1 MRNNKT
7 TKGNKRPIKKLIA
20 LWVVF
25 AMLVVPFASHV
36 GKKEGAKAAPSDI
49 VYCSSV
55 GTVTYNPSVSITKS
69 SAEADADIDN
79 HNTEYDVYLVKNAQK
94 LSLAVS
100 QGSNYAPANTYSYVY
115 VEYSPEDIV
124 KNTLDGTET
133 TTALNVAPGDS
144 VDVTEVENDKKYGI
158 YAKWTSAGTQKAFQ
172 LQCVVNVHRVTF
184 SSADGIYDS
193 TETIELSDSQIV
205 SSAKLKAAVENVDKV
220 SNATVN
226 YYVSKDDLTA
236 DKKTVASSYNRTLNT
251 IDCTDA
257 NICNRTVYAYAA
269 IIDNRGTETDTDDVV
284 LAYEKLGSVFIT
296 NDTTPPDILNPVIEK
311 SNDSSTWT
319 SDENSFT
326 DTDGVYYGNSAHYRY
341 VVTCTDPHIDG
352 QTEVGLADTNPVM
365 IQFGS
370 DSPVAM
376 TYDSTEGKYVY
387 KLDSTSPYLDGTTS
401 VKVTACDKANN
412 SATPVDLKKI
422 KHVQS
427 GTKVTGQKFE
437 DNTWDG
443 TSSLVYYNTSK
454 TLVVTLETTLDN
466 IGSVKIE
473 NGSEVYAIAPN
484 AEGTNRIVVGDPTE
498 KRVRLITAEFVVP
511 KSADTNEILDGYS
524 IVAYTN
530 DATPSAVTT
539 DDNSLKKLHYDKTK
553 PYISI
558 DDSYI
563 AILNDSSVWENVAGA
578 KYTEGVA
585 AYVSE
590 LNKQYRYYVKVTD
603 AETYASGMDGVY
615 CENNTP
621 FTKDTTNEGWW
632 YYDIPLSGLDG
643 GATYSLSFY
652 GKDSAG
658 NVTDVTRLR
667 DVRKI
672 RDDLIVNHPV
682 ITDNNNTD
690 VTLDVA
696 SGKYTNGKL
705 KMSVNVTSAYTINS
719 VELKGDGYT
728 KEATIPSTQ
737 NKNSDNRYDITVT
750 FDLPEDNL
758 NAFFDSLCIEAKDD
772 RTPETIVRY
781 PDSPNNIGSI
791 LYDCTRPGLNPISAL
806 DTNKWYHEYD
816 FVCEISS
823 GSQTVESDIDTASY
837 MLGACDGE
845 VGQNVALS
853 PSGRSF
859 QSTIS
864 IPQSTSVEGT
874 LIEFA
879 ARDKCGNVFETTPS
893 YRIKVDGEEP
903 KITLFDVNK
912 KTILSNALEGD
923 VTIRANVSDNL
934 TIASATIRV
943 VGPDGIDVTKS
954 LCDAGERV
962 GIGKDNSFTLDALLG
977 KKAPDG
983 NYTVTVKVSDKA
995 GNAASDRTI
1004 SFTVD
1009 NTIPV
1014 VTAKIA
1020 GGTTAGK
1027 QPGTNFDGTVC
1038 DYFYRSNV
1046 PVVLTYED
1054 DNLAASGVTVTDN
1067 GNKLKLNWE
1076 RLGGSNKYQATYTA
1090 TQEGAHT
1097 VKITAKDDAG
1107 NDAVAKQ
1114 VVFIKDITAPTITAV
1129 LNGGIVYSEG
1139 MGEVD
1144 LTSAASLNL
1153 SVNDKN
1159 EDAQDFHYQLVKTAP
1174 DTLPVTADYISTNN
1188 RTFAFA
1194 DEADYLVN
1202 AYAIDKAGN
1211 KGLIKSVLFR
1221 VDTTAPEIKISGAAS
1236 GSSLNAGTTL
1246 TFTMTEA
1253 FWKDAS
1259 GTVTITRKAGDGASE
1274 STYKTIDYKPTA
1286 RTTNISESLTE
1297 TGEYKVTFTAKDRA
1311 GHTSEAATY
1320 TVKIDK
1326 DKPVITLNGVAN
1338 NDKTTGE
1345 VEFLAQIEDDF
1356 YLTKA
1361 ISIKATRTYLD
1372 ETTYQEKTED
1382 IKFTGYNAAASD
1394 TIIRDTFKEDGFYKI
1409 QITCKD
1415 AAGNEDTQEVSF
1427 TIDKSKPFI
1436 DSKVLGAY
1444 EGTLTAFA
1452 WDYDISDLVYDL
1464 TVCDVHMYLNGS
1476 EYDGTS
1482 EIEDGAYEMK
1492 ITAEDELGNY
1502 VEQIVNFTLDTK
1514 APTFIV
1520 TGVED
1525 GEVKNEQY
1533 TIEVSLQLDEDV
1545 LDSVSL
1551 NGSAVEVKDNKAS
1564 LTVSDKGDYEL
1575 TMKAH
1580 DAAGNEAEK
1589 TIRFTYGEKS
1599 TWWLYLIIG
1608 VAAVL
1613 AIGGV
1618 IFVVVRKKNN

>member
-25 AMLVVPFASHV
+25 AMLVVPFASYV
-36 GKKEGAKAAPSDI
+36 GEKEGARAASDVQVISDAQTYTQMVNLTITAENGSPAIQNGHVDITLLKSAQKFQFKYESLTDTTNITPLTIGYIEYSSLDDPAEELDDSTSCTVINVNDIIPISDTTSDKTIAIYAYNDGTSKRLQYVIKVNRVDAFTTNGGIYPAEDSTDPFYDGTYTASAYLKAGSTDVAS
-49 VYCSSV
+49 VATASLKYYV
-55 GTVTYNPSVSITKS
+55 GTTDLTTDDQKKAVATYDKTS
-69 SAEADADIDN
+69 
-79 HNTEYDVYLVKNAQK
+79 NT
-94 LSLAVS
+94 
-100 QGSNYAPANTYSYVY
+100 
-115 VEYSPEDIV
+115 
-124 KNTLDGTET
+124 
-133 TTALNVAPGDS
+133 
-144 VDVTEVENDKKYGI
+144 
-158 YAKWTSAGTQKAFQ
+158 F
-172 LQCVVNVHRVTF
+172 
-184 SSADGIYDS
+184 
-193 TETIELSDSQIV
+193 
-205 SSAKLKAAVENVDKV
+205 
-220 SNATVN
+220 
-226 YYVSKDDLTA
+226 SKDDASLCNQ
-236 DKKTVASSYNRTLNT
+236 TVF
-251 IDCTDA
+251 
-257 NICNRTVYAYAA
+257 AYAA
-269 IIDNRGTETDTDDVV
+269 VISDNNTPADSNDDIV
-284 LAYEKLGSVFIT
+284 LAYEKLGSVHIS
-296 NDTTPPDILNPVIEK
+296 NDTTAPNVTGEIQIWNGSSYESLTETEKTAHISGGIYYGVSEKYRYAITVADTPASGQELSGIKSVSIQIGEETPVSLTRNGDGNYYHEMTAEQVATANGASVKIIAADNMGNGANTPVLLDSIKQVATATTVSRVTLVEDPLWDGMTQEKKIPYQTAKKTLEVTVSTTDTISDIKLVDSVSADLLKTGDLVQGTVEEDTRTHTVTAKFMIPDDLETSQKYSGMKVYIKRNGDTDFSVITETTIKDILYDAKAPVISAPVLQESEDGSSWSDVSGADDIVTELGHQYRYKVTVTDFETIDSGVEK
-311 SNDSSTWT
+311 VYLDDSDSSTNFTNSSGAEWVLNIDVESLSATDFYKPTVYAKDLAGNITTNGVQLRGIKKIDASLSITNLVIKDESGTNVT
-319 SDENSFT
+319 STFASGTTKYTTEQHTLSVD
-326 DTDGVYYGNSAHYRY
+326 VASAYDIAEVKLY
-341 VVTCTDPHIDG
+341 SEEYPSG
-352 QTEVGLADTNPVM
+352 QGPATA
-365 IQFGS
+365 FS
-370 DSPVAM
+370 SS
-376 TYDSTEGKYVY
+376 YDSTTHRYSATVTFKLPTGTDINAVLNKMYIQAWDAKTPTANVVRYPSTEGTFIGNILYDLTQPTLDLSRTIDDTVWYKNFSVGYTIKSGAATDESPLKNGTVKYALSDCKNNVA
-387 KLDSTSPYLDGTTS
+387 DGQIAVDGTQTS
-401 VKVTACDKANN
+401 
-412 SATPVDLKKI
+412 
-422 KHVQS
+422 
-427 GTKVTGQKFE
+427 
-437 DNTWDG
+437 
-443 TSSLVYYNTSK
+443 
-454 TLVVTLETTLDN
+454 
-466 IGSVKIE
+466 
-473 NGSEVYAIAPN
+473 
-484 AEGTNRIVVGDPTE
+484 
-498 KRVRLITAEFVVP
+498 
-511 KSADTNEILDGYS
+511 
-524 IVAYTN
+524 
-530 DATPSAVTT
+530 
-539 DDNSLKKLHYDKTK
+539 
-553 PYISI
+553 
-558 DDSYI
+558 
-563 AILNDSSVWENVAGA
+563 
-578 KYTEGVA
+578 
-585 AYVSE
+585 
-590 LNKQYRYYVKVTD
+590 
-603 AETYASGMDGVY
+603 
-615 CENNTP
+615 
-621 FTKDTTNEGWW
+621 
-632 YYDIPLSGLDG
+632 
-643 GATYSLSFY
+643 
-652 GKDSAG
+652 
-658 NVTDVTRLR
+658 
-667 DVRKI
+667 
-672 RDDLIVNHPV
+672 
-682 ITDNNNTD
+682 
-690 VTLDVA
+690 
-696 SGKYTNGKL
+696 
-705 KMSVNVTSAYTINS
+705 VTSAQ
-719 VELKGDGYT
+719 EM
-728 KEATIPSTQ
+728 A
-737 NKNSDNRYDITVT
+737 
-750 FDLPEDNL
+750 
-758 NAFFDSLCIEAKDD
+758 
-772 RTPETIVRY
+772 
-781 PDSPNNIGSI
+781 
-791 LYDCTRPGLNPISAL
+791 
-806 DTNKWYHEYD
+806 
-816 FVCEISS
+816 
-823 GSQTVESDIDTASY
+823 
-837 MLGACDGE
+837 
-845 VGQNVALS
+845 
-853 PSGRSF
+853 
-859 QSTIS
+859 
-864 IPQSTSVEGT
+864 IPQSTSIYGT
-874 LIEFA
+874 LLS
-879 ARDKCGNVFETTPS
+879 FEAQDVCENRLPAEGSS

-912 KTILSNALEGD
+912 KTILPNALEGD

-995 GNAASDRTI
+995 GNSASDRTI

-1090 TQEGAHT
+1090 TQEGPHT

>member
-1 MRNNKT
+1 MKNNKT

-25 AMLVVPFASHV
+25 AMLVVPFASYV
-36 GKKEGAKAAPSDI
+36 GDKEGAKADAGAGTLAVESGYEQDINDSISLDVTTNGEDI
-49 VYCSSV
+49 VYD
-55 GTVTYNPSVSITKS
+55 TETK
-69 SAEADADIDN
+69 N
-79 HNTEYDVYLVKNAQK
+79 VNLRKGAQK
-94 LSLAVS
+94 YSFTATISTLNGVAYSSGLTLKYKEYTAGDTPTSVLSAVELTELSGAVS
-100 QGSNYAPANTYSYVY
+100 
-115 VEYSPEDIV
+115 
-124 KNTLDGTET
+124 
-133 TTALNVAPGDS
+133 
-144 VDVTEVENDKKYGI
+144 VTESKTYGI
-158 YAKWTSAGTQKAFQ
+158 YVSNNDNNYVLQYVINVTYKESAFTSDA
-172 LQCVVNVHRVTF
+172 
-184 SSADGIYDS
+184 GIYYNAGSGEAKQTNDSFVGTSTMKSGDSTVFRNAVVKYYVKDTGAATVDEQKNVEKYS
-193 TETIELSDSQIV
+193 TETSIS
-205 SSAKLKAAVENVDKV
+205 VETYAGKQ
-220 SNATVN
+220 
-226 YYVSKDDLTA
+226 
-236 DKKTVASSYNRTLNT
+236 
-251 IDCTDA
+251 
-257 NICNRTVYAYAA
+257 VYAYAA
-269 IIDNRGTETDTDDVV
+269 LVSEESTPRV
-284 LAYEKLGSVFIT
+284 LEYKELGYVNVS
-296 NDTTPPDILNPVIEK
+296 NDTTDPVVTCTNVAYLSDNTDPSNPVYSSIESAYTNSGTNTYLGTDTYYGVSDK
-311 SNDSSTWT
+311 YKYTLSIADGVADDQTASGIQSVSAKFVDDNTPVTITETSIGSGEYVIELPKENAGRQIRVSAKDKIGREKTLDLMKIVQVTESTTVTSAKIQNDERWDGLGTTEKYINAQKTLEVKLSSTASIEAVRLVYDSTNQVIESASCGAGTVLPNRTKDITATFKVPAYTT
-319 SDENSFT
+319 SSIKLEDIKVQIQKT
-326 DTDGVYYGNSAHYRY
+326 NSATFETVTGANIADIIYDITPPAITTFYIQKSTNGGTTWLPEPIAGTGEVLITELDAKYRY
-341 VVTCTDPHIDG
+341 VVVASDDNLEGVSYSDG
-352 QTEVGLADTNPVM
+352 SAT
-365 IQFGS
+365 GS
-370 DSPVAM
+370 M
-376 TYDSTEGKYVY
+376 TYDSTLGAYV
-387 KLDSTSPYLDGTTS
+387 LAVPDDLSASSPYTLSVTATDKAGNPSETKTFRDIKKYDDSFVIKDFVIKDGLDDSANDVTENFASGKTTYLKKKHKISVTAESVYEIDEVKLYSYEYPYPGGQSPIETTIDNTQDPTTHRYKATVSFVIPAGTDVNSVLNSMYIIAKDAKRPTANEVRYPSTDGTFIGNILYDQTEPTHTISETIDTAWHKDFSLGYTITS
-401 VKVTACDKANN
+401 GGSANE
-412 SATPVDLKKI
+412 SPLKN
-422 KHVQS
+422 
-427 GTKVTGQKFE
+427 GTVRYILA
-437 DNTWDG
+437 DC
-443 TSSLVYYNTSK
+443 
-454 TLVVTLETTLDN
+454 
-466 IGSVKIE
+466 
-473 NGSEVYAIAPN
+473 
-484 AEGTNRIVVGDPTE
+484 TN
-498 KRVRLITAEFVVP
+498 
-511 KSADTNEILDGYS
+511 
-524 IVAYTN
+524 
-530 DATPSAVTT
+530 
-539 DDNSLKKLHYDKTK
+539 
-553 PYISI
+553 
-558 DDSYI
+558 
-563 AILNDSSVWENVAGA
+563 
-578 KYTEGVA
+578 
-585 AYVSE
+585 
-590 LNKQYRYYVKVTD
+590 
-603 AETYASGMDGVY
+603 
-615 CENNTP
+615 
-621 FTKDTTNEGWW
+621 
-632 YYDIPLSGLDG
+632 
-643 GATYSLSFY
+643 
-652 GKDSAG
+652 
-658 NVTDVTRLR
+658 NVTD
-667 DVRKI
+667 
-672 RDDLIVNHPV
+672 
-682 ITDNNNTD
+682 
-690 VTLDVA
+690 
-696 SGKYTNGKL
+696 G
-705 KMSVNVTSAYTINS
+705 
-719 VELKGDGYT
+719 
-728 KEATIPSTQ
+728 Q
-737 NKNSDNRYDITVT
+737 ITVDGTQTTVSNTQT
-750 FDLPEDNL
+750 FL
-758 NAFFDSLCIEAKDD
+758 
-772 RTPETIVRY
+772 
-781 PDSPNNIGSI
+781 
-791 LYDCTRPGLNPISAL
+791 
-806 DTNKWYHEYD
+806 
-816 FVCEISS
+816 
-823 GSQTVESDIDTASY
+823 
-837 MLGACDGE
+837 
-845 VGQNVALS
+845 
-853 PSGRSF
+853 
-859 QSTIS
+859 
-864 IPQSTSVEGT
+864 IPQSTSIEGT
-874 LIEFA
+874 YL
-879 ARDKCGNVFETTPS
+879 RFEAQDVCENTLPANG

-903 KITLFDVNK
+903 KITLFDVNE

-934 TIASATIRV
+934 TIASATIQV
-943 VGPDGIDVTKS
+943 VGPDGINVTKS

-962 GIGKDNSFTLDALLG
+962 GIGKDNSFTLDGLLG

-983 NYTVTVKVSDKA
+983 QYTVTVKVSDKA
-995 GNAASDRTI
+995 GNAATDRTI

-1067 GNKLKLNWE
+1067 GNKLNLTWA
-1076 RLGGSNKYQATYTA
+1076 RIGDTNKYQATYTA
-1090 TQEGAHT
+1090 TQEGPHT

-1174 DTLPVTADYISTNN
+1174 DTLPVTADYIKTDN

-1211 KGLIKSVLFR
+1211 RGPIKSVLFR

-1274 STYKTIDYKPTA
+1274 STYKTIDFKPTA

-1427 TIDKSKPFI
+1427 TIDKSKPII

-1599 TWWLYLIIG
+1599 MWWIYLIIG
-1608 VAAVL
+1608 IAAVL
-1613 AIGGV
+1613 GIGGV
-1618 IFVVVRKKNN
+1618 IFVVVRKKK

>member
-25 AMLVVPFASHV
+25 AMLVVPFASYV
-36 GKKEGAKAAPSDI
+36 GEKEGAKAATDVWIRDTGIPTYTETLDLTITKGADATDIDSYNDDDHSKTVVLLSKAQKLELKINSVQTPGGVTISSYGYIEYAFSDDLEI
-49 VYCSSV
+49 
-55 GTVTYNPSVSITKS
+55 NPSV
-69 SAEADADIDN
+69 
-79 HNTEYDVYLVKNAQK
+79 
-94 LSLAVS
+94 VS
-100 QGSNYAPANTYSYVY
+100 DMTVGTAIPII
-115 VEYSPEDIV
+115 E
-124 KNTLDGTET
+124 TET
-133 TTALNVAPGDS
+133 S
-144 VDVTEVENDKKYGI
+144 KKYAI
-158 YAKWTSAGTQKAFQ
+158 YAKTDSGSYQ
-172 LQCVVNVHRVTF
+172 LQYVIKVNRVDAFTTN
-184 SSADGIYDS
+184 DGIYPATDS
-193 TETIELSDSQIV
+193 TDPFGDGTYTA
-205 SSAKLKAAVENVDKV
+205 SAYLKAGSTDVASV
-220 SNATVN
+220 ATASLK
-226 YYVSKDDLTA
+226 YYVGTTDLTTDDQKKAVATYDKTSNTFSKDD
-236 DKKTVASSYNRTLNT
+236 ASL
-251 IDCTDA
+251 
-257 NICNRTVYAYAA
+257 CNQTVYAYAA
-269 IIDNRGTETDTDDVV
+269 VISDNNTPADSNDDIV
-284 LAYEKLGSVFIT
+284 LAYEKLGSVHIS
-296 NDTTPPDILNPVIEK
+296 NDTKAPDVTGEIQIWNGSSYEPLTQPEKDAHIREDIYYGVSDKYRYAITVADTAAAGEESSGIKSVSIKIGEETPVSLTQDLDRKYYYEMTAEQVETANGASVNIIAVDNMGKGADALVPLNSIKQVTTATTVSSVTLVEDSSWDGLTQEKKIPYQTAKNTLEVTISTTDTISDIKLVDSVSGDLEKTGDLVQGAIGEDTRTHTVTAKFMIPDDLGTSQKYSGMTIWIKRGGEADFTQITGTTIKDILYDAKAPVISAPVLQESEDGSSWSDVSGADDIVTELGHQYRYKVTVTDFETIYSGVEK
-311 SNDSSTWT
+311 VYLDDSDSSTNFTNSSGAEWVLNIDVESLSATDFYKPTVYAKDLAGNITTNGVQLRGIKKIDASLSITNLVITDESGTNVT
-319 SDENSFT
+319 STFASGTTKYTTEQHTLSVD
-326 DTDGVYYGNSAHYRY
+326 VASAYDIAEVKLY
-341 VVTCTDPHIDG
+341 SEEYPSG
-352 QTEVGLADTNPVM
+352 QGPATA
-365 IQFGS
+365 FS
-370 DSPVAM
+370 SS
-376 TYDSTEGKYVY
+376 YDSTTHRYSATVTFKLPTGTDINAVLNKMYIQAWDAKTPTANVVRYPSTEGTFIGNILYDLTQPTLDLSRTIDDTVWYKNFSVGYTIKSGAATDESPLKNGTVKYALSDCKNNVA
-387 KLDSTSPYLDGTTS
+387 DGQIAVDGTQTS
-401 VKVTACDKANN
+401 
-412 SATPVDLKKI
+412 
-422 KHVQS
+422 
-427 GTKVTGQKFE
+427 
-437 DNTWDG
+437 
-443 TSSLVYYNTSK
+443 
-454 TLVVTLETTLDN
+454 
-466 IGSVKIE
+466 
-473 NGSEVYAIAPN
+473 
-484 AEGTNRIVVGDPTE
+484 
-498 KRVRLITAEFVVP
+498 
-511 KSADTNEILDGYS
+511 
-524 IVAYTN
+524 
-530 DATPSAVTT
+530 
-539 DDNSLKKLHYDKTK
+539 
-553 PYISI
+553 
-558 DDSYI
+558 
-563 AILNDSSVWENVAGA
+563 
-578 KYTEGVA
+578 
-585 AYVSE
+585 
-590 LNKQYRYYVKVTD
+590 
-603 AETYASGMDGVY
+603 
-615 CENNTP
+615 
-621 FTKDTTNEGWW
+621 
-632 YYDIPLSGLDG
+632 
-643 GATYSLSFY
+643 
-652 GKDSAG
+652 
-658 NVTDVTRLR
+658 
-667 DVRKI
+667 
-672 RDDLIVNHPV
+672 
-682 ITDNNNTD
+682 
-690 VTLDVA
+690 
-696 SGKYTNGKL
+696 
-705 KMSVNVTSAYTINS
+705 VTSA
-719 VELKGDGYT
+719 
-728 KEATIPSTQ
+728 Q
-737 NKNSDNRYDITVT
+737 
-750 FDLPEDNL
+750 
-758 NAFFDSLCIEAKDD
+758 
-772 RTPETIVRY
+772 
-781 PDSPNNIGSI
+781 
-791 LYDCTRPGLNPISAL
+791 AL
-806 DTNKWYHEYD
+806 
-816 FVCEISS
+816 V
-823 GSQTVESDIDTASY
+823 
-837 MLGACDGE
+837 
-845 VGQNVALS
+845 
-853 PSGRSF
+853 
-859 QSTIS
+859 
-864 IPQSTSVEGT
+864 IPQSTSIAGT
-874 LIEFA
+874 LLA
-879 ARDKCGNVFETTPS
+879 FEAQDVCENTLPANG

-912 KTILSNALEGD
+912 KTILPNALEGD

-1067 GNKLKLNWE
+1067 GNKLNLTWA
-1076 RLGGSNKYQATYTA
+1076 RIGDTNKYQATYTA
-1090 TQEGAHT
+1090 TQEGPHT

-1211 KGLIKSVLFR
+1211 RGPIKSVLFR

-1259 GTVTITRKAGDGASE
+1259 GTVTITRKAGDGVSE
-1274 STYKTIDYKPTA
+1274 STYKTIDFKPTA

-1427 TIDKSKPFI
+1427 TIDKSKPII

-1452 WDYDISDLVYDL
+1452 WDYDVSDLVYDL